1 MCIIFFS
8 IILQF
13 ISVSFQDFYLLSKI
27 LKFKFSILYLDLH
40 FFQLTKIMFN
50 MFNVHFI

>member
-13 ISVSFQDFYLLSKI
+13 ISVNFQDFYLLSKI
-27 LKFKFSILYLDLH
+27 LKFKFSIIYLD
-40 FFQLTKIMFN
+40 FKKKSIN
-50 MFNVHFI
+50 KKYV